1 MRINL
6 SSMHEFIR
14 RTLLCHNP
22 VGEHD
27 HFVGAAYGT
36 HAVCD
41 NEHRLVFYQRDK
53 AVCISV
59 SFSTSRLAVASS
71 SKIIGAFFRKAR
83 AIEIRCL
90 SPPDNSQPFSPIML

>member
-41 NEHRLVFYQRDK
+41 NEHRLVFYQPGQ
-53 AVCISV
+53 SGL
-59 SFSTSRLAVASS
+59 LAVASS